1 MSHEYQR
8 RFRGPKSVRRDKEL
22 KIRLTSEELESVRA
36 IAAASGMHMADFVRR
51 RLLDAGAKVQ
61 MTDSRPSI
69 QRGTVSTADPALV
82 RQVASIGSNLNQIA
96 RTVNRQA
103 LQSQTIQVVEMLA
116 ILLAIE
122 RQVSELCR
130 TPFSRSRGAHA
141 H

>member
-1 MSHEYQR
+1 MSNEYRR
-8 RFRGPKSVRRDKEL
+8 RFRGLKSVRRDKEL
-22 KIRLTSEELESVRA
+22 TIRLTSEELESVRA
-36 IAAASGMHMADFVRR
+36 IAAEADMPMADLARR
-51 RLLDAGAKVQ
+51 RLLDTGAKVQ
-61 MTDSRPSI
+61 VTDSRPSVK
-69 QRGTVSTADPALV
+69 RETVSTVDLALV

-96 RTVNRQA
+96 RAANRQS

-130 TPFSRSRGAHA
+130 TPIGRSRGAHA